1 MKEFPL
7 GRVDLVEN
15 CALSGKTIK
24 SVEYDNFDAEITIN
38 FTDGTRLFIETDM
51 GNDSLEVYLKE
62 DVKI

>member
-7 GRVDLVEN
+7 SSVDLVEN
-15 CALSGKTIK
+15 CAISGKTIK
-24 SVEYDNFDAEITIN
+24 SVEYFNFDAEITIN